1 MLCEPA
7 ASRAQVM
14 LSPAAI
20 VSTAGFVVPLWAL
33 RKKMLPTKTSPTG
46 WPPPPGEVTPPHPA
60 SSVAATI
67 NSVRRML
74 QAPRRIT
81 RSLRQGL
88 RLAVYE
94 VVHHDEVLGAVRAD
108 IGARRAQRGFA
119 TRDQHPGDDRGV
131 EHRSDEGEPL
141 GAEMGRRCDAGELD
155 TVRVEILDPRSG
167 RPVDVGDHHPE
178 ALDHAVGRGARQLE
192 VDLDLVRA
200 DGHEQL
206 LGREDRKSTRLNSSH
221 GYISYAVFCLKKKN

>member
-7 ASRAQVM
+7 AFQAQVM

-94 VVHHDEVLGAVRAD
+94 VVHHDEVLGYVRAD
-108 IGARRAQRGFA
+108 IGARCVQRGLA
-119 TRDQHPGDDRGV
+119 ARDQHPGDDRGAEDRAA
-131 EHRSDEGEPL
+131 EHEPL
-141 GAEMGRRCDAGELD
+141 GAELTGRCDAGELD
-155 TVRVEILDPRSG
+155 TVRVELRNPR
-167 RPVDVGDHHPE
+167 
-178 ALDHAVGRGARQLE
+178 
-192 VDLDLVRA
+192 
-200 DGHEQL
+200 
-206 LGREDRKSTRLNSSH
+206 
-221 GYISYAVFCLKKKN
+221 